1 MPGMSK
7 GEEDNMAIIKE
18 FMRFKVHMEGS
29 VNGHEFEIEG
39 EGEGRPY
46 EGTQTAKLKV
56 TKGGP
61 LPFAWD
67 ILSPQF
73 MYGSKAYVKHPADI
87 PDYLKLSFPEGF
99 KWERVM
105 NFEDGGVVTVTQDS
119 SLQDGEF
126 IYKVKLRGTNFPSD
140 GPVMQKKTM
149 GWEASSERMYPED
162 GALKGEIKQR
172 LKLKDGGHYDA
183 EVKTTYKAKKP
194 VQLPGAYNVNIKL
207 DITSHNEDYTIV
219 EQYERAEGRHSTG
232 GMDELYKSAGSAAGS
247 GSAMKFTVER
257 EHLLKPLQQVSG
269 PLGGR
274 PTLPILGNLLLQVA
288 DGTLS
293 LTGTDL
299 EMEMVARV
307 ALVQPHEPG
316 ATTVPARKFFDIC
329 RGLPEGAEIAVQL
342 EGERMLVR
350 SGRSRFSL
358 STLPAADFPNLDD
371 WQSEVEFT
379 LPQAT
384 MKRLIEAT
392 QFSMAH
398 QDVRYYLNGM
408 LFETEGE
415 ELRTVA
421 TDGHRLAVC
430 SMPIGQSLPS
440 HSVIVPRKGVIELMR
455 MLDGGDNPL
464 RVQIGSNN
472 IRAHV
477 GDFIFTSKLV
487 DGRFPDYRRVLPKN
501 PDKHL
506 EAGCDLLKQAFA
518 RAAILSNEK
527 FRGVRL
533 YVSENQLK
541 ITANNPEQEEAEE
554 ILDVTYSGAEME
566 IGFNVSY
573 VLDVLNALKCE
584 NVRMMLTDSVSSVQ
598 IEDAASQS
606 AAYVVMP
613 MRL

>member
-1 MPGMSK
+1 
-7 GEEDNMAIIKE
+7 
-18 FMRFKVHMEGS
+18 
-29 VNGHEFEIEG
+29 
-39 EGEGRPY
+39 
-46 EGTQTAKLKV
+46 
-56 TKGGP
+56 
-61 LPFAWD
+61 
-67 ILSPQF
+67 
-73 MYGSKAYVKHPADI
+73 
-87 PDYLKLSFPEGF
+87 
-99 KWERVM
+99 
-105 NFEDGGVVTVTQDS
+105 
-119 SLQDGEF
+119 
-126 IYKVKLRGTNFPSD
+126 
-140 GPVMQKKTM
+140 
-149 GWEASSERMYPED
+149 
-162 GALKGEIKQR
+162 
-172 LKLKDGGHYDA
+172 
-183 EVKTTYKAKKP
+183 
-194 VQLPGAYNVNIKL
+194 
-207 DITSHNEDYTIV
+207 
-219 EQYERAEGRHSTG
+219 
-232 GMDELYKSAGSAAGS
+232 
-247 GSAMKFTVER
+247 MKFIVER
-257 EHLLKPLQQVSG
+257 EQLLKPLQQVSG

-274 PTLPILGNLLLQVA
+274 PTLPILGNLLLQVSE
-288 DGTLS
+288 GSLR

-307 ALVQPHEPG
+307 ALTQPHEPG
-316 ATTVPARKFFDIC
+316 ATTVPARKFLDIC
-329 RGLPEGAEIAVQL
+329 RGLPEGAEISLTL
-342 EGERMLVR
+342 EGDRMLVR

-358 STLPAADFPNLDD
+358 STLPASDFPNLDD

-384 MKRLIEAT
+384 LKRLIEAT

-430 SMPIGQSLPS
+430 SMPIGQALPN

-455 MLDGGDNPL
+455 LLDGGETPL
-464 RVQIGSNN
+464 QVQIGSSN

-501 PDKHL
+501 PDKAL
-506 EAGCDLLKQAFA
+506 EAGCDILKQAFA

-527 FRGVRL
+527 FRGVRI
-533 YVSENQLK
+533 YITENQLK

-554 ILDVTYSGAEME
+554 MLDVSYNGTDLE

-584 NVRMMLTDSVSSVQ
+584 NVRLLLTDSVSSVQ
-598 IEDAASQS
+598 IEDVASPA

>member
-1 MPGMSK
+1 
-7 GEEDNMAIIKE
+7 
-18 FMRFKVHMEGS
+18 
-29 VNGHEFEIEG
+29 
-39 EGEGRPY
+39 
-46 EGTQTAKLKV
+46 
-56 TKGGP
+56 
-61 LPFAWD
+61 
-67 ILSPQF
+67 
-73 MYGSKAYVKHPADI
+73 
-87 PDYLKLSFPEGF
+87 
-99 KWERVM
+99 
-105 NFEDGGVVTVTQDS
+105 
-119 SLQDGEF
+119 
-126 IYKVKLRGTNFPSD
+126 
-140 GPVMQKKTM
+140 
-149 GWEASSERMYPED
+149 
-162 GALKGEIKQR
+162 
-172 LKLKDGGHYDA
+172 
-183 EVKTTYKAKKP
+183 
-194 VQLPGAYNVNIKL
+194 
-207 DITSHNEDYTIV
+207 
-219 EQYERAEGRHSTG
+219 
-232 GMDELYKSAGSAAGS
+232 
-247 GSAMKFTVER
+247 MKFTVER

-299 EMEMVARV
+299 EMEMIARV
-307 ALVQPHEPG
+307 TLTQPHDAG

-342 EGERMLVR
+342 EGDRMLVR

-430 SMPIGQSLPS
+430 SMPIGDSLPN

-455 MLDGGDNPL
+455 MLDGGDTPL

-477 GDFIFTSKLV
+477 GDFVFTSKLV

-501 PDKHL
+501 PDKTL
-506 EAGCDLLKQAFA
+506 EAGCDSLKQAFA
-518 RAAILSNEK
+518 RAAILSN
-527 FRGVRL
+527 
-533 YVSENQLK
+533 
-541 ITANNPEQEEAEE
+541 TANNPEQEEAEE
-554 ILDVTYSGAEME
+554 ILDVTYAGTEME

-584 NVRMMLTDSVSSVQ
+584 NVRILLTDSVSSVQ

>member
-1 MPGMSK
+1 
-7 GEEDNMAIIKE
+7 
-18 FMRFKVHMEGS
+18 
-29 VNGHEFEIEG
+29 
-39 EGEGRPY
+39 
-46 EGTQTAKLKV
+46 
-56 TKGGP
+56 
-61 LPFAWD
+61 
-67 ILSPQF
+67 
-73 MYGSKAYVKHPADI
+73 
-87 PDYLKLSFPEGF
+87 
-99 KWERVM
+99 
-105 NFEDGGVVTVTQDS
+105 
-119 SLQDGEF
+119 
-126 IYKVKLRGTNFPSD
+126 
-140 GPVMQKKTM
+140 
-149 GWEASSERMYPED
+149 
-162 GALKGEIKQR
+162 
-172 LKLKDGGHYDA
+172 
-183 EVKTTYKAKKP
+183 
-194 VQLPGAYNVNIKL
+194 
-207 DITSHNEDYTIV
+207 
-219 EQYERAEGRHSTG
+219 
-232 GMDELYKSAGSAAGS
+232 
-247 GSAMKFTVER
+247 MKFTVER

-288 DGTLS
+288 DGALS

-307 ALVQPHEPG
+307 ALAQPHEPG

-342 EGERMLVR
+342 EGDRMLVR

-430 SMPIGQSLPS
+430 SMPVGHSLPN

-455 MLDGGDNPL
+455 MLDGGETPL

-506 EAGCDLLKQAFA
+506 DAGCD
-518 RAAILSNEK
+518 I
-527 FRGVRL
+527 VRL

-554 ILDVTYSGAEME
+554 ILDVTYAGTEME

-584 NVRMMLTDSVSSVQ
+584 NVRILLTDSVSSVQ

>member
-1 MPGMSK
+1 
-7 GEEDNMAIIKE
+7 
-18 FMRFKVHMEGS
+18 
-29 VNGHEFEIEG
+29 
-39 EGEGRPY
+39 
-46 EGTQTAKLKV
+46 
-56 TKGGP
+56 
-61 LPFAWD
+61 
-67 ILSPQF
+67 
-73 MYGSKAYVKHPADI
+73 
-87 PDYLKLSFPEGF
+87 
-99 KWERVM
+99 
-105 NFEDGGVVTVTQDS
+105 
-119 SLQDGEF
+119 
-126 IYKVKLRGTNFPSD
+126 
-140 GPVMQKKTM
+140 
-149 GWEASSERMYPED
+149 
-162 GALKGEIKQR
+162 
-172 LKLKDGGHYDA
+172 
-183 EVKTTYKAKKP
+183 
-194 VQLPGAYNVNIKL
+194 
-207 DITSHNEDYTIV
+207 
-219 EQYERAEGRHSTG
+219 
-232 GMDELYKSAGSAAGS
+232 
-247 GSAMKFTVER
+247 MKFIVER
-257 EHLLKPLQQVSG
+257 EQLLKPLQQVSG

-274 PTLPILGNLLLQVA
+274 PTLPILGNLLLQVTE
-288 DGTLS
+288 GSLL

-307 ALVQPHEPG
+307 ALTQAHEPG
-316 ATTVPARKFFDIC
+316 STTVPARKFLDIC
-329 RGLPEGAEIAVQL
+329 RGLPDGAEITLAL
-342 EGERMLVR
+342 EGDRMLVR

-358 STLPAADFPNLDD
+358 STLPASDFPNLDD

-384 MKRLIEAT
+384 LKRLIEAT

-408 LFETEGE
+408 MFETEGE

-430 SMPIGQSLPS
+430 AMPIGQALPS
-440 HSVIVPRKGVIELMR
+440 HSVIVPRKGVIELLR
-455 MLDGGDNPL
+455 LLDGGDTPL
-464 RVQIGSNN
+464 QVQIGGSN

-477 GDFIFTSKLV
+477 GDYIFTSKLV

-501 PDKHL
+501 PDKAL

-533 YVSENQLK
+533 YITENQLK

-554 ILDVTYSGAEME
+554 MLDVSYNGTELE

-584 NVRMMLTDSVSSVQ
+584 NVRLLLTDSVSSVQ
-598 IEDAASQS
+598 IEDVASPA

>member
-1 MPGMSK
+1 
-7 GEEDNMAIIKE
+7 
-18 FMRFKVHMEGS
+18 
-29 VNGHEFEIEG
+29 
-39 EGEGRPY
+39 
-46 EGTQTAKLKV
+46 
-56 TKGGP
+56 
-61 LPFAWD
+61 
-67 ILSPQF
+67 
-73 MYGSKAYVKHPADI
+73 
-87 PDYLKLSFPEGF
+87 
-99 KWERVM
+99 
-105 NFEDGGVVTVTQDS
+105 
-119 SLQDGEF
+119 
-126 IYKVKLRGTNFPSD
+126 
-140 GPVMQKKTM
+140 
-149 GWEASSERMYPED
+149 
-162 GALKGEIKQR
+162 
-172 LKLKDGGHYDA
+172 
-183 EVKTTYKAKKP
+183 
-194 VQLPGAYNVNIKL
+194 
-207 DITSHNEDYTIV
+207 
-219 EQYERAEGRHSTG
+219 
-232 GMDELYKSAGSAAGS
+232 
-247 GSAMKFTVER
+247 MKFTVER

-288 DGTLS
+288 DGALS

-307 ALVQPHEPG
+307 ALVQLHEAG

-342 EGERMLVR
+342 EGDRMLVR

-408 LFETEGE
+408 LFETEGS

-430 SMPIGQSLPS
+430 SMPLEASLPN

-455 MLDGGDNPL
+455 MLDGGDTRCACRLAATISAPTLAILSSPL
-464 RVQIGSNN
+464 SWLMAVSRI
-472 IRAHV
+472 IAAYCR
-477 GDFIFTSKLV
+477 
-487 DGRFPDYRRVLPKN
+487 KN

-506 EAGCDLLKQAFA
+506 EAGCDILKQAFA

-554 ILDVTYSGAEME
+554 ILDVTYAGTEME

-584 NVRMMLTDSVSSVQ
+584 NVRILLTDSVSSVQ